1 MSSSSSSLRP
11 VDRRSI
17 LPSPGLWG
25 SCLLQRVFQI
35 ALSQST
41 RSASR
46 WLFFTTHAKG
56 IGRPSPHPVHRELLI
71 KKANFALARA
81 RSPFRLFKTNRR
93 ARPFHLT
100 SAARN
105 VVCVALAALFSSSL
119 SLSLPR
125 CVRDTTSSLRA
136 AEHADGQVQA
146 ALGITAAATHVQLPC
161 MTCWHR
167 LYSAIRHP
175 IQHTRSPTS
184 STRPTLRHET

>member
-46 WLFFTTHAKG
+46 WLFFTTRAKG

-81 RSPFRLFKTNRR
+81 RSPFRLFKTTGGRDLSILR
-93 ARPFHLT
+93 VQLATWFALPLQPFFFL
-100 SAARN
+100 
-105 VVCVALAALFSSSL
+105 L
-119 SLSLPR
+119 SLSRFLGVFETPLRRCELPSTPTGR
-125 CVRDTTSSLRA
+125 CRQRWALLR
-136 AEHADGQVQA
+136 
-146 ALGITAAATHVQLPC
+146 LLLT
-161 MTCWHR
+161 
-167 LYSAIRHP
+167 YSCLA
-175 IQHTRSPTS
+175 
-184 STRPTLRHET
+184 